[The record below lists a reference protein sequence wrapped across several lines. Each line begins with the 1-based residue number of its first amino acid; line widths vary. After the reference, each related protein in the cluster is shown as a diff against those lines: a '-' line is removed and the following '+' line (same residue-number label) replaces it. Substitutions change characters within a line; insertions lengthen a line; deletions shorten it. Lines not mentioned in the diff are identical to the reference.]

1 MLDLNPSVVKAL
13 LYVHRTMDLAL
24 MVTKAPQRAQAATA
38 TTTAARR
45 AQAARA
51 SMQQMEITN
60 GNRASSH
67 VSRMRQLSR
76 TASPEAAQVLL
87 PVQGAGRQLS
97 KGALGG
103 GAAKNHVNM
112 QQQGMQAQVAAVNQ
126 HEQQQQQQQ
135 GGNQMG
141 VFVTKQQQQPLQQ
154 HMQGAIPDENAGQQQ
169 QLRID
174 SASSHG
180 SNALSDTPS
189 TSSILMMPI
198 HDSKPKKME
207 RASSWNASVE
217 NLFRLQQAGYTD
229 FTAYLKFWADA
240 EQIPVWEESGF
251 IKSIKNNN
259 GLFMYFRRTKECED
273 KYLNKVKIYHY

>member
-1 MLDLNPSVVKAL
+1 
-13 LYVHRTMDLAL
+13 
-24 MVTKAPQRAQAATA
+24 
-38 TTTAARR
+38 
-45 AQAARA
+45 
-51 SMQQMEITN
+51 
-60 GNRASSH
+60 
-67 VSRMRQLSR
+67 
-76 TASPEAAQVLL
+76 
-87 PVQGAGRQLS
+87 
-97 KGALGG
+97 
-103 GAAKNHVNM
+103 
-112 QQQGMQAQVAAVNQ
+112 MQAQVAAVNQ
-126 HEQQQQQQQ
+126 HEQQQQQQ

-169 QLRID
+169 QRID

-259 GLFMYFRRTKECED
+259 GLFMYFRRTRECED